1 MALVDASEVRIIL
14 DTDLSD
20 NEVSA
25 FIDIADSLV
34 STHLTSTNLS
44 DAVKKEIERWLT
56 AHLITISRDRLASS
70 EKVGDAS
77 IQYADA
83 KMLGKGLD
91 ATSYGQMVKIL
102 DTSHTF
108 EKIDKKEIIIK
119 AVESTFD
126 E

>member
-1 MALVDASEVRIIL
+1 MALVNVGEVRVVI
-14 DTDLSD
+14 DTDLTDTDVDS
-20 NEVSA
+20 
-25 FIDIADSLV
+25 FIEIADKLVADHLDSTSLD
-34 STHLTSTNLS
+34 SAT
-44 DAVKKEIERWLT
+44 KKEIERWLT
-56 AHLITISRDRLASS
+56 AHLITVSRNRLASS

-91 ATSYGQMVKIL
+91 STSYGQMVKIL